1 MSPSFE
7 VSESEQFFAISVT
20 SADISACS
28 NSVAFPNL
36 AILYLSKAI
45 VFFFKFEK
53 SLVLS
58 LNLYIHRTNAFLHLI
73 SICFHVAI

>member
-53 SLVLS
+53 FGIVTEFIYS
-58 LNLYIHRTNAFLHLI
+58 
-73 SICFHVAI
+73 